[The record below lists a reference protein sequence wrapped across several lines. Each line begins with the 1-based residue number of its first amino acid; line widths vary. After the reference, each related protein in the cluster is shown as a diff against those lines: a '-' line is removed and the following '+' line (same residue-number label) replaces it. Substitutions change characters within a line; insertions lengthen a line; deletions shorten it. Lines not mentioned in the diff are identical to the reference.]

1 MPNTNIVILEGHLGK
16 DPESKELNGGV
27 IVCNFSIAT
36 STGRDEKKRTQWHS
50 CKCFGSQ
57 ATELAMNGRT
67 GDVVS
72 LTGRIE
78 YRKWEEKYYTDIIA
92 DHLRLAKKKGKPDD
106 DGFVEE

>member
-1 MPNTNIVILEGHLGK
+1 
-16 DPESKELNGGV
+16 
-27 IVCNFSIAT
+27 
-36 STGRDEKKRTQWHS
+36 
-50 CKCFGSQ
+50 
-57 ATELAMNGRT
+57 MNGRT

-92 DHLRLAKKKGKPDD
+92 DHLHLAKKKAKSDD